1 VSIPTKE
8 EAPNKLHQKYI
19 LKRTDGKPIDEK
31 AEFFILR
38 LDELGHNPVHLNA
51 CRRGVLAYADAIAAT
66 KPELAKDLYNRYNST
81 VGKDKIQLNPDPH
94 F

>member
-1 VSIPTKE
+1 MIPSKE
-8 EAPNKLHQKYI
+8 ECPKGLHQKYI
-19 LKRTDGKPIDEK
+19 LQRTDGKPIDER

-38 LDELGHNPVHLNA
+38 LDEFGKNPDHINN
-51 CRRGVLAYADAIAAT
+51 CRKAILAYADTVAST

-81 VGKDKIQLNPDPH
+81 VGSIKIPINPEPH